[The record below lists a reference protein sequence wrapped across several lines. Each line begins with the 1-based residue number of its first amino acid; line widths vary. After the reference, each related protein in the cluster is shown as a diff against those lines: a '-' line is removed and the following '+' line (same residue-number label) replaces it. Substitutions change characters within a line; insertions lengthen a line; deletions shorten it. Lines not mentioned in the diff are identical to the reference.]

1 MGKLRLE
8 VLSQTEIEKTHGET
22 LRVLEQVG
30 FRVHDKECQRILAK
44 AGARVDET
52 SNRVLLPSQ
61 LVEEALAVAPS
72 TFEIHR
78 QDGKVL
84 TMGGGHR
91 VYSSLVVDPWIID
104 YETEKPRRPILNDIY
119 RHTRLGDAL
128 DLTDAIHL
136 MEMPPADQPPET
148 AYIKSQETFLTNTTK
163 HIRAYPTSVEST
175 HEWLEIAN
183 ILADGKTLAE
193 RRIMSL
199 GVAITS
205 PLILSEVNFFIL
217 KTAAEQGLM
226 MFPTVCPMAGTT
238 SPLTFASNVLSA
250 NVENV
255 FFIALAQLVRP
266 GAPVTHAAGQSL
278 TDLKSGHDIYYNADK
293 MLWKIA
299 NVQMG
304 KFYNVPVAGESAG
317 TIVGRY
323 DMQGG
328 IESALLLLPSIICG
342 QNYFSGIGS
351 NFNACGMSGEMII
364 MQADLARLL
373 ERIAAGIDT
382 SDKMLGYDSIAAAG
396 PGGHFLEDPLTIKM
410 LRSGEFFTEGSFDRL
425 GERSPNEP
433 KDSMLVRAHEKV
445 EELLATHEPAVKESV
460 AEEIHRWA
468 RRKEAALSRQ

>member
-1 MGKLRLE
+1 MGKLQLS
-8 VLSQTEIEKTHGET
+8 VLSDAEIEKIHAQT
-22 LRVLEQVG
+22 LQVLEKVG
-30 FRVHDKECQRILAK
+30 FRVLDGECRALLAR
-44 AGARVDET
+44 AGAKIDRANDNVY
-52 SNRVLLPSQ
+52 LPPR
-61 LVEEALAVAPS
+61 LVTEALAEAPA

-78 QDGKVL
+78 QDGKAC
-84 TMGGGHR
+84 TMGGDQR

-104 YETEKPRRPILNDIY
+104 YETQKPRRPVLNDIY

-128 DLTDAIHL
+128 ELTDAIHL
-136 MEMPPADQPPET
+136 MEMPPADLPPET

-163 HIRAYPTSVEST
+163 HIRAYPTSIVST
-175 HEWLEIAN
+175 HEWLHLAE
-183 ILADGKTLAE
+183 ILAEGKDLAE
-193 RRIMSL
+193 HRIMSL

-205 PLILSEVNFFIL
+205 PMILSEINYFIL
-217 KTAAEQGLM
+217 KTAAQRGLM

-255 FFIALAQLVRP
+255 FFIALAQLVKP
-266 GAPVTHAAGQSL
+266 GALVTHAAGQSL
-278 TDLKSGHDIYYNADK
+278 TDLKTGHDIYYNADK

-323 DMQGG
+323 DMQAG
-328 IESALLLLPSIICG
+328 IEGALLLLPSIVCG

-351 NFNACGMSGEMII
+351 NYNACGMSAEMIV
-364 MQADLARLL
+364 MQADLVQLL

-382 SDKMLGYDSIAAAG
+382 SDRMLGYDSIAAVG
-396 PGGHFLEDPLTIKM
+396 PGGHFLEDVLTIKM
-410 LRSGEFFTEGSFDRL
+410 LRSGEFFTGGSFDRL
-425 GERSPNEP
+425 GERSANDK

-445 EELLATHEPAVKESV
+445 EQLLATHEPAVKESV

-468 RRKEAALSRQ
+468 REKEAAVGR